1 MLAEKKGLYSTP
13 PLEPLL
19 TAYGRPVSVLKAD
32 SLRHKEEVFKI
43 RYEVYCKHLAYES
56 SQKNARGLETD
67 IYDGWSKHFL
77 VRDELSGRYVGTL
90 RLVMPHSRSSQ
101 AIPIE
106 NVYTNEYF
114 SPELA
119 PSRLDSG
126 TYIEISRLA
135 VLPDAAAISSSYSV
149 EVSRLLYLGALAYV
163 QENPKLRHVYCLMEK
178 RLARRLSFL
187 GVPFIQIGEY
197 FEFKG
202 QRAPFYAGKGVVK
215 ESLKGDSKIIYERL
229 LAKEQEEN
237 ESALSYK
244 VA

>member
-1 MLAEKKGLYSTP
+1 MLAEKQSLYSTP

-19 TAYGRPVSVLKAD
+19 TAHGRPVSVLKAE
-32 SLRHKEEVFKI
+32 SLQHKEEVFKI

-77 VRDELSGRYVGTL
+77 VKDELSGRYVGTL
-90 RLVMPHSRSSQ
+90 RLVMPQSRTSQ

-106 NVYTNEYF
+106 HLYPHDYF

-119 PSRLDSG
+119 PSKLEAGS
-126 TYIEISRLA
+126 YIEISRLA
-135 VLPDAAAISSSYSV
+135 VLPEAAEISCSYSV

-163 QENPKLRHVYCLMEK
+163 QENPRLRHVYCLMEK

-187 GVPFIQIGEY
+187 GLPFTQAGDF
-197 FEFKG
+197 FEFRG
-202 QRAPFYAGKGVVK
+202 QRAPFYAGKGTVN
-215 ESLKGDSKIIYERL
+215 ESLKGDSKIIYRRL
-229 LAKEQEEN
+229 LEKEREQN
-237 ESALSYK
+237 ALTSK